1 MFIRLVDADHIQK
14 ARPATWTV
22 GGHKQS
28 QDPTDEAEV
37 VAVDAKRAAAFV
49 VNTLAVVVEQ
59 TGRFILQV
67 EGQGG
72 QDP

>member
-1 MFIRLVDADHIQK
+1 MPV
-14 ARPATWTV
+14 TWPV

-49 VNTLAVVVEQ
+49 VNTWTKQQSDLTWRKKSWDITDITELVHW
-59 TGRFILQV
+59 I
-67 EGQGG
+67 
-72 QDP
+72 

>member
-1 MFIRLVDADHIQK
+1 M
-14 ARPATWTV
+14 PATWTV

-49 VNTLAVVVEQ
+49 VNTLTKQ
-59 TGRFILQV
+59 
-67 EGQGG
+67 QGLDLEKKIMG
-72 QDP
+72 YN